1 MFGRYV
7 VRFDASFPGASFA
20 AGFATC
26 LCGTLR
32 HILPSVFMIFTPSKL
47 LLTVDLAG
55 TLLFAMEGA
64 LAAVAANLDLFGV
77 MVLAFATA
85 LVGGIIRDVLIGA
98 VPPSSLRDWRYP
110 AAAFVGGAVV
120 FFLHPVIRQV
130 PVSVIVTLDAAAL
143 ALFAVAGTEKAL
155 VYKMHPLV
163 AALLGTITGVGGGTT
178 RDIML
183 AQVPAVLRAD
193 VYASAALAGAV
204 VMILATKLRLP
215 STLAA
220 VLGGFVCFSLRV
232 ISVWQHW
239 SLPKAIGSLS
249 TLRLFSCSHLAS
261 RPTALMLNVKCEVL
275 TDILSADGPDSA
287 TDLNPRTITQT

>member
-1 MFGRYV
+1 
-7 VRFDASFPGASFA
+7 
-20 AGFATC
+20 
-26 LCGTLR
+26 
-32 HILPSVFMIFTPSKL
+32 MIFTPSRL

-55 TLLFAMEGA
+55 TLLFAIEGA
-64 LAAVAANLDLFGV
+64 LAAVAASLDLFGV

-110 AAAFVGGAVV
+110 AAAFVGGAIV

-163 AALLGTITGVGGGTT
+163 AALLGTITGVGGGTA

-204 VMILATKLRLP
+204 VMIVATKLRLP

-239 SLPKAIGSLS
+239 SLPKAIGSCFA
-249 TLRLFSCSHLAS
+249 LRLFSPSHPAS
-261 RPTALMLNVKCEVL
+261 RPAAFISNMKCGVL
-275 TDILSADGPDSA
+275 PDILSADGPESA
-287 TDLNPRTITQT
+287 TDLNPRAIKQT